1 MNSYQT
7 SNKCVRQSFKCYFE
21 PLKWTRILKNGQA
34 SVLTLKWV
42 KLIKRNHYCVALDLA
57 YVVNMHNMFWLGSVP
72 GYLEKTTSLHVSF
85 FLGPLVGKT
94 LSLQWRWNNFL
105 SLNTGETNYESYWF
119 ITKNWL
125 ILQERASYLE
135 YQKVM
140 REVEHLS
147 RLYIAYQFVMA
158 EVIALVLLQLQY

>member
-1 MNSYQT
+1 MW
-7 SNKCVRQSFKCYFE
+7 SNTY
-21 PLKWTRILKNGQA
+21 
-34 SVLTLKWV
+34 
-42 KLIKRNHYCVALDLA
+42 
-57 YVVNMHNMFWLGSVP
+57 NMFWLGSVP

-85 FLGPLVGKT
+85 FLGLWLVKPLPYSGGETIFCHLTQV
-94 LSLQWRWNNFL
+94 
-105 SLNTGETNYESYWF
+105 ETNYEIYWF
-119 ITKNWL
+119 ITKYWL